1 MRNTRKNENDAA
13 PTGFATLSDTPGM
26 GDVVMP
32 TATSK
37 GSGDIFGGVMNF
49 GSWSKSRKTRR
60 GKKKR
65 RK

>member
-1 MRNTRKNENDAA
+1 MRNRPKNENDGA
-13 PTGFATLSDTPGM
+13 PDGFATLADTPGM

-49 GSWSKSRKTRR
+49 GSWSKSRKKRR
-60 GKKKR
+60 SKKKR